1 MWNML
6 RHRSRKVV
14 KQSKTLQNHFPMWLA
29 TQVHE
34 VSVFQIQVSHSDLYT
49 MSSNVK
55 LQAKFKTTIFSLWR
69 GKVGGGGGGQIMGIP
84 FKYLFFTGGQI
95 DDETDGHREKW
106 FVKSNSSET
115 SNVKVHT

>member
-1 MWNML
+1 MIHL
-6 RHRSRKVV
+6 LFLGER
-14 KQSKTLQNHFPMWLA
+14 L
-29 TQVHE
+29 
-34 VSVFQIQVSHSDLYT
+34 
-49 MSSNVK
+49 
-55 LQAKFKTTIFSLWR
+55 
-69 GKVGGGGGGQIMGIP
+69 GGQRMGIP